1 MNKKQ
6 KTSSGQSVDLME
18 AGAHF
23 DSRLATAIGKFII
36 EAGLGQDVLNLTS
49 FKKMLQVA
57 SNKDQVAI
65 PTYESILQEELK
77 QTEHRA
83 IELKEEWKKSGFSL
97 IMDSWK
103 SQCGK
108 RSFVSASV
116 HCSKGMYFLRSI
128 DVSGITEDMDEL
140 VLVFARVVDDVGAR
154 NIVQVITNDPSPH
167 MRMAWHYVQK
177 KHDHSFFAPLCAD
190 FCINLLLEKIAA
202 LEHVSEVIKK
212 AKEITR
218 HIRGIVKTDDVFW
231 CAAADVL
238 KVTKPIVDVLFKL
251 EFEDCPM
258 GVLYDAM
265 DSAKEEIK
273 RNLGDNHG
281 PYWDLVDRIW
291 DSYLHSPLHVA
302 GHLLNPRV
310 FYKDPSHDDPE
321 VRSGIEACVT
331 GMAKGRY
338 DPGKLEAQIE
348 VYKGKSGTFGSDSAS
363 QQIVEIPQVDWWAA
377 HGTGTPEL
385 QSFATRVLSQTCFGT
400 ERYNMNWQ
408 VSEEVHETRPY
419 IIQELYRG
427 LEYAHYNNCFA
438 SAVPFICGLSGDQ
451 FDKLGRQLGS
461 DWLGYPPH
469 TEDIVI
475 ET

>member
-1 MNKKQ
+1 MFSSPEWV
-6 KTSSGQSVDLME
+6 SSGWASQ
-18 AGAHF
+18 
-23 DSRLATAIGKFII
+23 
-36 EAGLGQDVLNLTS
+36 GL
-49 FKKMLQVA
+49 F
-57 SNKDQVAI
+57 
-65 PTYESILQEELK
+65 
-77 QTEHRA
+77 
-83 IELKEEWKKSGFSL
+83 
-97 IMDSWK
+97 
-103 SQCGK
+103 
-108 RSFVSASV
+108 
-116 HCSKGMYFLRSI
+116 
-128 DVSGITEDMDEL
+128 
-140 VLVFARVVDDVGAR
+140 
-154 NIVQVITNDPSPH
+154 
-167 MRMAWHYVQK
+167 
-177 KHDHSFFAPLCAD
+177 
-190 FCINLLLEKIAA
+190 
-202 LEHVSEVIKK
+202 
-212 AKEITR
+212 R